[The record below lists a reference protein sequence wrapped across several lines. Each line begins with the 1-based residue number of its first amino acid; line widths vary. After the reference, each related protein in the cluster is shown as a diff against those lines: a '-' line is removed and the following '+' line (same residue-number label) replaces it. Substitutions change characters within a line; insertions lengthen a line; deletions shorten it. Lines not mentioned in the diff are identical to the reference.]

1 MSKVKKRMRKVFIFF
16 FIIFF
21 PFASSAQPPEVK
33 PEEIVTLVVSGNVFG
48 EYEPCG

>member
-1 MSKVKKRMRKVFIFF
+1 MKKNILFL

-21 PFASSAQPPEVK
+21 TFASHAQTADVK
-33 PEEIVTLVVSGNVFG
+33 PEEIVTLIASANVFG